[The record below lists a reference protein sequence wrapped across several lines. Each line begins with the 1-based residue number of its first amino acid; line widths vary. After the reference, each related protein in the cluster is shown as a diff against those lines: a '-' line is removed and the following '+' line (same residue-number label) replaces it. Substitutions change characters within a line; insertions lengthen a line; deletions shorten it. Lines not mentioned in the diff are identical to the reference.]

1 MNEMNRQLIVMGN
14 GFDLECGLKT
24 KYQDFFDYRFGIS
37 LEKQIIKRIN
47 PKTDEKEVTENFDQL
62 VKAKIRKYCTE
73 NFGSISRYVDFLGDT
88 SDLSYTKNEKS
99 APSIVKQCRDMLNGY
114 WDKLGKLIT
123 QIEDQHVQDELISK
137 LNQIKGWQYNTWEA
151 IFLIANTFISSKS
164 SIQWQDVETMIFSV
178 VTELLTDSEK
188 SVFDRYSFAEQ
199 GDESYLLSALGNL
212 YFKDSE
218 TDNKAIELLEELQK
232 FESNFA
238 KYVNKIKDDAGEKYY
253 NNASR
258 LFNAILN
265 SKRATIIDVLSFNY
279 SLDSSFIGSC
289 KKMFDYIHDNQAS
302 LEINSWSNIHGVA
315 AVKDEV
321 SLDWLLSSGVK
332 LLEKKNIN
340 IPAPIFGIDN
350 HGILSPD
357 NQQNGPSSEIN
368 LDDPRSIFTKSYR
381 LIDNHVNEI
390 RVKSFQDKV
399 DVIIFFGHS
408 LGHADYS
415 YFESIFDKYDIFHS
429 NVKLEFYYYPG
440 NKSDEAAAKR
450 AERKTIK
457 NIVKLLTS
465 YGETLEGEHGEN
477 IVNKLMLEQR
487 LSVLPNPSFGAEEN
501 NE

>member
-123 QIEDQHVQDELISK
+123 RIEDQHVQDELISK

-238 KYVNKIKDDAGEKYY
+238 KYVNKIKG
-253 NNASR
+253 R
-258 LFNAILN
+258 I
-265 SKRATIIDVLSFNY
+265 
-279 SLDSSFIGSC
+279 
-289 KKMFDYIHDNQAS
+289 
-302 LEINSWSNIHGVA
+302 
-315 AVKDEV
+315 
-321 SLDWLLSSGVK
+321 
-332 LLEKKNIN
+332 
-340 IPAPIFGIDN
+340 
-350 HGILSPD
+350 
-357 NQQNGPSSEIN
+357 
-368 LDDPRSIFTKSYR
+368 
-381 LIDNHVNEI
+381 
-390 RVKSFQDKV
+390 VKS
-399 DVIIFFGHS
+399 
-408 LGHADYS
+408 
-415 YFESIFDKYDIFHS
+415 
-429 NVKLEFYYYPG
+429 N
-440 NKSDEAAAKR
+440 
-450 AERKTIK
+450 
-457 NIVKLLTS
+457 
-465 YGETLEGEHGEN
+465 
-477 IVNKLMLEQR
+477 
-487 LSVLPNPSFGAEEN
+487 
-501 NE
+501 